1 MSDLSQFSPDELMCI
16 LETAFDDNDFEMVDY
31 IMAFLDMIEQRYT
44 TVKPV
49 YPKRRK
55 SGWRGIAVPALSAI
69 IEINE

>member
-1 MSDLSQFSPDELMCI
+1 MTDFSQFSPDELMCI
-16 LETAFDDNDFEMVDY
+16 LETAFDDNDFDMVAR
-31 IMAFLDMIEQRYT
+31 IMNFLDMIEQGYN

-55 SGWRGIAVPALSAI
+55 GVWRGIAVPALSAI